1 MRALSEV
8 GRQVLH
14 DAHLSPP
21 VHAVCLEA
29 LTRPGR
35 LFGPRPV
42 WARLFLAWI
51 DALAVEGSSCG
62 TLLPAAVACECLG
75 TGFDL
80 IDDVYDHAHG
90 PALDRELTNAL
101 PAGVALLQLAQ
112 EAVLRLDL
120 PLERRARASA
130 ALTRASRRV
139 FTAQA
144 EDYALRRQPRATQD
158 VVLTIVRL
166 RSGTLGA
173 APCHCAALLTGAPWR
188 TVALAGRFGRALGCA
203 AQLEDDLADRVD
215 DLRSGR
221 QTVPTMLVQ
230 LYPAAPELV
239 EATTW
244 VLIQRYLQEA
254 VQAVQRLPAHVRT
267 EPLWAFLPPGMRA
280 A

>member
-1 MRALSEV
+1 MCTIKRMD
-8 GRQVLH
+8 H
-14 DAHLSPP
+14 
-21 VHAVCLEA
+21 
-29 LTRPGR
+29 R
-35 LFGPRPV
+35 LIRGLV
-42 WARLFLAWI
+42 
-51 DALAVEGSSCG
+51 D
-62 TLLPAAVACECLG
+62 
-75 TGFDL
+75 
-80 IDDVYDHAHG
+80 
-90 PALDRELTNAL
+90 AL

-120 PLERRARASA
+120 PLERRAQTGT
-130 ALTRASRRV
+130 ALARASRRV

-144 EDYALRRQPRATQD
+144 GDYALRRQPRATQD
-158 VVLTIVRL
+158 DILAVLRH
-166 RSGTLGA
+166 RSGALGA

-221 QTVPTMLVQ
+221 QTVPTMLAQ

-254 VQAVQRLPAHVRT
+254 AQAVQRLPTHVRT
-267 EPLWAFLPPGMRA
+267 EPLWAFLPPAMRA